1 VSLDQL
7 SINPPLHRSLVFSWI
22 GNNTVLRR
30 LQLRQD
36 KHCLPK
42 TYIWESLPLKPMSE
56 EPQQNWHQ
64 KPLVRLLLLLL
75 LPAILF
81 GLYMASNWLA
91 FRKAPSVPIAPET
104 SPTTG

>member
-1 VSLDQL
+1 MNRGIGITLVLEGRCNAYGKAS
-7 SINPPLHRSLVFSWI
+7 PTLHFI
-22 GNNTVLRR
+22 DT
-30 LQLRQD
+30 QF
-36 KHCLPK
+36 
-42 TYIWESLPLKPMSE
+42 KPMSE
-56 EPQQNWHQ
+56 ETQQNWHQ

-91 FRKAPSVPIAPET
+91 FRKAPSVPVTPEP